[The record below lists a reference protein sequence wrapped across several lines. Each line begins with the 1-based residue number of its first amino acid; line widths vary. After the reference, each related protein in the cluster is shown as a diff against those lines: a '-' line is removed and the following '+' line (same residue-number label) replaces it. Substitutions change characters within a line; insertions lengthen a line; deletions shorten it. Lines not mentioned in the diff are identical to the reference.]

1 MFRHR
6 GWVGVI
12 CLVPVAICVMLTKP
26 LVEEETPLDFMLESI
41 GWVLFIAYAV
51 FRVWAT
57 LFVGG
62 RKDAVLQTE
71 GPYSITRNPLY
82 FGSFCFAFSLGFF
95 FDSVLL
101 IAVTLVGTFVYIGWV
116 VRAEEKLLEGRF
128 GEAFLRY
135 KETTPM
141 FIPRLSTYRSP
152 KSLEVHLPAMK
163 TELKRLLLATI
174 IPLAADSL
182 THLRNL
188 PNWPHW
194 FLLP

>member
-1 MFRHR
+1 MKNIYESVMFRNR
-6 GWVGVI
+6 GWVGVV
-12 CLVPVAICVMLTKP
+12 CLLPIGICVVLTRP
-26 LVEEETPLDFMLESI
+26 LVQEETALDFLLETI
-41 GWVLFIAYAV
+41 GWLFLIIYVV
-51 FRVWAT
+51 FRIWAT

-82 FGSFCFAFSLGFF
+82 FGSFCFALSMGFF
-95 FDSVLL
+95 FDSVML
-101 IAVTLVGTFVYIGWV
+101 IALTLVGTIVYIGWI

-152 KSLEVHLPAMK
+152 K
-163 TELKRLLLATI
+163 
-174 IPLAADSL
+174 
-182 THLRNL
+182 
-188 PNWPHW
+188 
-194 FLLP
+194 